1 MADKNKILQL
11 LPYTKPFLFVDEL
24 ISVTDS
30 GSEGIYT
37 FKKNEYFYK
46 GHFQNKPITPGVIL
60 TECMAQIGLV
70 CMGIHLFQKENISE
84 HATFVLSETAI
95 DFYKPVFPGER
106 VKVVSEKIYY
116 RFQKLKCKV
125 IMYNGNEEVVCKG
138 TIAGMIL
145 KKEQLENNN

>member
-1 MADKNKILQL
+1 MADKNDIFQL

-24 ISVTDS
+24 ISVTES
-30 GSEGIYT
+30 SSEGIYT
-37 FKKNEYFYK
+37 FKKDEYFYS
-46 GHFQNKPITPGVIL
+46 GHFKNQPITPGVIL

-70 CMGIHLFQKENISE
+70 CLGIHLFEKEKISE
-84 HATFVLSETAI
+84 EATFVLCETTI

-106 VKVVSEKIYY
+106 VRVVSEKIYY

-125 IMYNGNEEVVCKG
+125 IMYNGNDEIVCKG

-145 KKEQLENNN
+145 KKE